1 MPRQRQAHRSGEA
14 APGRYPWP
22 EAQNGGDVRPEGP
35 RTASLSPTQMTRGS
49 EPPPPSPCRSR
60 LRFVGGRIPSERG
73 REVLALVLRVRKS
86 LVSLALPDYFSPF
99 AAATGSW
106 KTHVGNGSAVEVAE
120 FFWKIALQKYIS
132 ISLMRLLCKLCKYVF
147 TAKTIK

>member
-1 MPRQRQAHRSGEA
+1 MPHQRQAHRTLSGEA

-22 EAQNGGDVRPEGP
+22 EAQNRGDGRPEGP

-60 LRFVGGRIPSERG
+60 LRFVEGQIPSERG

-86 LVSLALPDYFSPF
+86 LVSLALPGYFSPF

-106 KTHVGNGSAVEVAE
+106 KTHLGNGSAVEVAE
-120 FFWKIALQKYIS
+120 FFWKIALQK
-132 ISLMRLLCKLCKYVF
+132 C
-147 TAKTIK
+147 TACDTFSP

>member
-86 LVSLALPDYFSPF
+86 LVSLALPDYTFLRSRRRPGAGRRTWETGAQWRWLNFS
-99 AAATGSW
+99 G
-106 KTHVGNGSAVEVAE
+106 K
-120 FFWKIALQKYIS
+120 
-132 ISLMRLLCKLCKYVF
+132 
-147 TAKTIK
+147 